1 MMYLDLIGKLVV
13 IDHFFG
19 DNEEGG
25 TSLDEASL
33 VPEDEVPYPD
43 VTAKGDTET
52 ALVGGE
58 GSGVTGATATSLPS
72 HTEKTM
78 NRGKNRDRTA
88 GTKSP
93 PPGLIEDQQ
102 SGNDWLGQS
111 AGCMLADRKGQQSG
125 DK

>member
-72 HTEKTM
+72 QTEQTM
-78 NRGKNRDRTA
+78 NRGRNRDRIA
-88 GTKSP
+88 GTKS

-102 SGNDWLGQS
+102 SGNNWLGQS
-111 AGCMLADRKGQQSG
+111 AGCMLGDRRGQRSG